1 LIIFEPGVK
10 LIQCYT
16 AVVTSCTTTAV
27 SSFWAFGFWF
37 FANIFS
43 IRQWWRNLAC
53 NKMRFIVLLDLVT
66 N

>member
-10 LIQCYT
+10 LINWLCSYFPT
-16 AVVTSCTTTAV
+16 IV
-27 SSFWAFGFWF
+27 WAFGFWF

-53 NKMRFIVLLDLVT
+53 NKMRFIVLLS
-66 N
+66 NQW